1 MGVIMI
7 ILWGILF
14 FGGEYLFHKFFNVF
28 YLGFKAIITE
38 LFLWFFISMWIA
50 AGIIGVFT
58 G

>member
-14 FGGEYLFHKFFNVF
+14 FGGEYLFHKFFHVF

-50 AGIIGVFT
+50 AAVSGSM
-58 G
+58 